1 MIQSEKQVGHSFDN
15 DRKKTLAHLD
25 GSDKSKK
32 GSIDTEILSLVDT
45 INQHPDFYTTSSCAG
60 RILCIKVPF
69 PTKKQAAEWLFLTH
83 DIDAAVAEPIIEAIN
98 DPASLDHTVW
108 FKQESPI
115 IHVCCRTIDAAN
127 QLLRVAYANG
137 LKRSGIIS
145 ISNTH
150 RIIVALLSTEN
161 IETPLVSE
169 HTRHVDDPY
178 VQTLVTFAKTKLQH
192 ARDKFD
198 RFLEQFSETYK

>member
-15 DRKKTLAHLD
+15 DRKKTLSELGKTD
-25 GSDKSKK
+25 RSKK
-32 GSIDTEILSLVDT
+32 GSIDSEIHPLVDT

-69 PTKKQAAEWLFLTH
+69 PTKKQSAEWLYLTH
-83 DIDAAVAEPIIEAIN
+83 NIDAAVAEPIIEAIN
-98 DPASLDHTVW
+98 DPASLDQTVW
-108 FKQESPI
+108 FKQESLI
-115 IHVCCRTIDAAN
+115 VHVCCRTIDAAN
-127 QLLRVAYANG
+127 QLLRIAYANG

-145 ISNTH
+145 ISNTN

-161 IETPLVSE
+161 IETQLVSE
-169 HTRHVDDPY
+169 HTRHVDDSY

-198 RFLEQFSETYK
+198 RFLEQFNETYR